1 MTESLDTEYRLQM
14 CRNAELVES
23 AIIPIV
29 WWAQHD
35 SHVDLMVK
43 REYSYYTGILD
54 RGKRPWVRAAA
65 QSSAYWH
72 WNVMT
77 TRTRAA
83 FLTLIFNIWILCL
96 VERIGTHWLLW
107 DSNTLSALLNDCV
120 ANSEVWDCTE
130 TVVHMVWW
138 YHELWVEPNA
148 FSPSLDL
155 DEMWRESKCHKRNWE
170 ISREKGI
177 KSLMYHCTWGQRI
190 RKHCDATQCVRSNI
204 CSET

>member
-1 MTESLDTEYRLQM
+1 
-14 CRNAELVES
+14 
-23 AIIPIV
+23 
-29 WWAQHD
+29 
-35 SHVDLMVK
+35 
-43 REYSYYTGILD
+43 
-54 RGKRPWVRAAA
+54 
-65 QSSAYWH
+65 
-72 WNVMT
+72 MT

-107 DSNTLSALLNDCV
+107 DSNTFSALLNDCV

-130 TVVHMVWW
+130 TVVHIVWW

-190 RKHCDATQCVRSNI
+190 RIIATSVYTSQKTRVHVESRKTGRKGYENEIVLVGNPIIDSRYYVSRN
-204 CSET
+204 